1 MKILAL
7 PRDPNPYQ
15 RLLYEEMEG
24 LGCEVRY
31 ISDPTRSR
39 TVNLLLLPFQTMT
52 GRIAGARIVHL
63 HWVFCFALPAA
74 DRFPMLRWLAQGWF
88 RIWLAWVRLL
98 GLRLAWTAHNVL
110 PHSPVFADDVAA
122 RRTLVRHA
130 DLVFVHSSS
139 TIAELATVGAEP
151 QRTVT
156 IRHGPLGPAGVI
168 QPRGP
173 ASEESPREFLFFG
186 NVTPYKGVEE
196 LLDAYTSLPRQVR
209 ARLTIAGQCSDPEL
223 RARLAATPDLSL
235 RLERIPEDEIAEL
248 MASADV
254 VVLPFRRV
262 TTSGSAILA
271 LAYGRPLI
279 VPELPGLSDLP
290 AEAVSRYDGSV
301 RGLTAALVDLARAD
315 SSRLAAMSCAALH
328 WSGQVSWT
336 DIASATLAAME
347 SVVDGRRYTDSRSRS
362 AVSL

>member
-15 RLLYEEMEG
+15 RLLYEEMER

-31 ISDPTRSR
+31 IGDPTSSR
-39 TVNLLLLPFQTMT
+39 TLNLLLLPFQTIA
-52 GRIAGARIVHL
+52 GRIAGARVVHL
-63 HWVFCFALPAA
+63 HWVFCFALPMA
-74 DRFPMLRWLAQGWF
+74 DRFPMLRWLAQWWF
-88 RIWLAWVRLL
+88 RIWLVSVRLL

-110 PHSPVFADDVAA
+110 PHLPVFADDVAA
-122 RRTLVRHA
+122 RRALVRHA
-130 DLVFVHSSS
+130 DLVFVHSTS
-139 TIAELATVGAEP
+139 TIAELAAVGAEP
-151 QRTVT
+151 WRPVA
-156 IRHGPLGPAGVI
+156 IRHGPLGPAGVVR
-168 QPRGP
+168 PRGP
-173 ASEESPREFLFFG
+173 GCGKGPREFLFFG
-186 NVTPYKGVEE
+186 IVTQYKGVEE
-196 LLDAYTSLPRQVR
+196 LLDAYARLPQQVR
-209 ARLTIAGQCSDPEL
+209 VRLTIAGQCADPEL

-271 LAYGRPLI
+271 LAHGRPLI

-290 AEAVSRYDGSV
+290 AEAVTRYDGSV
-301 RGLTAALVDLARAD
+301 HGLTAALADLARAD
-315 SSRLAAMSCAALH
+315 ASRLAAMSAAALR
-328 WSGQVSWT
+328 WSGEVSWT

-347 SVVDGRRYTDSRSRS
+347 SVVDGGRYTDSRSPS
-362 AVSL
+362 AVSS